1 MLAVFLDIET
11 TGLDPVRHKAI
22 DIAMQAVDLSSLQIK
37 GQYRS
42 ILKQPLEVW
51 DLRDPS
57 STLINGFTFDD
68 LQLGKDPKLVKE
80 EIIAFFKSREIV
92 RGHAIFICQNPA
104 FDRSFFSQ
112 IVDITTQESLQ
123 WPYHWLDLA
132 SMYFALKVQD
142 SLEQGKSF
150 PENITLSKNKIAEG
164 FNLPPE
170 GQPHKALGG
179 VSHLIEC
186 YQALFGIRFID
197 TETT

>member
-11 TGLDPVRHKAI
+11 TGLDPARHKAI
-22 DIAMQAVDLSSLQIK
+22 DIAMQAVDLSTLQKK

-42 ILKQPLEVW
+42 VIRHPQEVW
-51 DLRDPS
+51 TLRDPS
-57 STLINGFTFDD
+57 STLINGFTWNDVLSGNEP
-68 LQLGKDPKLVKE
+68 LQVKE
-80 EIIAFFKSREIV
+80 EIIAFFKDHEIV

-142 SLEQGKSF
+142 SIEQGKSF

-186 YQALFGIRFID
+186 YQALFGIRFI
-197 TETT
+197 